1 MKGEYM
7 RDITRLHPELQMKI
21 RELMSLCEEN
31 NLKIDISECLRTAE
45 EQNELYAKGRTKPGR
60 IVTNAN
66 GSEYLSM
73 HQWGIA
79 FDFYRIDGKGAYNE
93 EDDFFIKVGRLG
105 ESIGLEWGGS
115 WTSFVDKPHFQL
127 PDWGTSPQSLI
138 AIYKTPEN
146 FIDSWEKYW
155 TRRAGGA
162 ETGVAGSGAYKSYG
176 EK

>member
-1 MKGEYM
+1 M

-31 NLKIDISECLRTAE
+31 NLKIGISECLRTAE

-127 PDWGTSPQSLI
+127 PDWGTSP
-138 AIYKTPEN
+138 
-146 FIDSWEKYW
+146 D
-155 TRRAGGA
+155 R
-162 ETGVAGSGAYKSYG
+162 KSVV
-176 EK
+176 

>member
-1 MKGEYM
+1 M

-31 NLKIDISECLRTAE
+31 NLKIGISECLRTAE
-45 EQNELYAKGRTKPGR
+45 EKNELYAKGRTKPGR

-79 FDFYRIDGKGAYNE
+79 FDFYRNDGKGAYNE

-146 FIDSWEKYW
+146 FIDSWEKY
-155 TRRAGGA
+155 
-162 ETGVAGSGAYKSYG
+162 
-176 EK
+176 